1 MTKEKKTLFW
11 ASYADLMTSLFFI
24 MLTLFVA
31 SSILL
36 SQKSKEWEE
45 KSKEWEQKYIT
56 SQKEKQQ
63 LERINDVIQDLD
75 STYFEYIDAYKKSK
89 LVIPVKFDVD
99 QYNIYGL
106 PSSTRDELEMA
117 GRSLKNFVDE
127 TTQKFP
133 GVQYI
138 LIIEGQA
145 SKTGGTDH
153 NYQLSYQRAY
163 NLKKFWEDKE
173 ISFDAQNCEVLIG
186 GSGDGV
192 QSGTGLMRESAEN
205 EKLNQRFLIHI
216 IPKPGYVRTE
226 IIENSDKEV
235 K

>member
-1 MTKEKKTLFW
+1 MSKEKKSLFW

-36 SQKSKEWEE
+36 SKKSSDWEKKYRTSENE
-45 KSKEWEQKYIT
+45 KA
-56 SQKEKQQ
+56 Q

-89 LVIPVKFDVD
+89 LVIPVKFAVD
-99 QYNIYGL
+99 HYNIYGL
-106 PSSTRDELEMA
+106 PSSTRDELEKA
-117 GRSLKNFVDE
+117 GQSLKNFVDE

-163 NLKKFWEDKE
+163 NLKKFWEDKK
-173 ISFDAQNCEVLIG
+173 IFFDAKNCEVLIG

-192 QSGTGLMRESAEN
+192 QSGTGLMREDAAN
-205 EKLNQRFLIHI
+205 EHLNQRFLIHI
-216 IPKPGYVRTE
+216 IPKPGYVKTDSK
-226 IIENSDKEV
+226 ENSDSTEEK
-235 K
+235 

>member
-1 MTKEKKTLFW
+1 MSKEKKSLFW

-36 SQKSKEWEE
+36 SKKSSDWEKKYRTSENE
-45 KSKEWEQKYIT
+45 KA
-56 SQKEKQQ
+56 Q

-89 LVIPVKFDVD
+89 LVIPVKFAVD

-106 PSSTRDELEMA
+106 PSSTRDELEKA
-117 GRSLKNFVDE
+117 GQSLKNFVDE

-163 NLKKFWEDKE
+163 NLKKFWEDKK
-173 ISFDAQNCEVLIG
+173 IFFDAKNCEVLIG

-192 QSGTGLMRESAEN
+192 QSGTGLMREDAAN
-205 EKLNQRFLIHI
+205 EHLNQRFLIHI
-216 IPKPGYVRTE
+216 IPKPGYVKTDSK
-226 IIENSDKEV
+226 ENSDSTEEK
-235 K
+235 

>member
-1 MTKEKKTLFW
+1 MSKEKKSLFW

-36 SQKSKEWEE
+36 SKKSSDWE
-45 KSKEWEQKYIT
+45 KKYRT
-56 SQKEKQQ
+56 SENERAQ
-63 LERINDVIQDLD
+63 LKRINDVIQDLD
-75 STYFEYIDAYKKSK
+75 SMYFEYIDAYKKSK
-89 LVIPVKFDVD
+89 LVIPVKFAVN

-106 PSSTRDELEMA
+106 PASTRVELEKA
-117 GRSLKNFVDE
+117 GQSLKNFVDE

-153 NYQLSYQRAY
+153 NYELSYRRAY
-163 NLKKFWEDKE
+163 NLKKFWEDKK
-173 ISFDAQNCEVLIG
+173 IFFDAKNCEVLIG

-192 QSGTGLMRESAEN
+192 QSGTGLMREDAAN
-205 EKLNQRFLIHI
+205 EHLNQRFLIHI
-216 IPKPGYVRTE
+216 IPKPGYVKTE
-226 IIENSDKEV
+226 TKENSDSTKE
-235 K
+235 

>member
-1 MTKEKKTLFW
+1 MSKEKKSLFW

-36 SQKSKEWEE
+36 SKKSSDWE
-45 KSKEWEQKYIT
+45 KKYRT
-56 SQKEKQQ
+56 SENERAQ
-63 LERINDVIQDLD
+63 LKRINDVIQDLD
-75 STYFEYIDAYKKSK
+75 SMYFEYIDAYKKSK
-89 LVIPVKFDVD
+89 LVIPVKFAVN

-106 PSSTRDELEMA
+106 PASTRDELEKA
-117 GRSLKNFVDE
+117 GQSLKNFVDE

-153 NYQLSYQRAY
+153 NYELSYRRAY
-163 NLKKFWEDKE
+163 NLKKFWEDKK
-173 ISFDAQNCEVLIG
+173 IFFDAKNCEVLIG

-192 QSGTGLMRESAEN
+192 QSGTGLMREDAAN
-205 EKLNQRFLIHI
+205 EHLNQRFLIHI
-216 IPKPGYVRTE
+216 IPKPGYVKTE
-226 IIENSDKEV
+226 TKENSDSTKE
-235 K
+235 

>member
-1 MTKEKKTLFW
+1 MAKEKKSLFW

-36 SQKSKEWEE
+36 SKRSNDWKGLYLQS
-45 KSKEWEQKYIT
+45 
-56 SQKEKQQ
+56 EKQKDQ
-63 LERINDVIQDLD
+63 LQRINDVIQDLD
-75 STYFEYIDAYKKSK
+75 TTYFEYIDQYKKSK
-89 LVIPVKFDVD
+89 LVIPVNFAVD
-99 QYNIYGL
+99 QYNINGL
-106 PSSTRDELEMA
+106 PASTREELENA
-117 GRSLKNFVDE
+117 GRSLKAFVDS
-127 TTQKFP
+127 TTKKFP

-153 NYQLSYQRAY
+153 NYELSYRRAY
-163 NLKKFWEDKE
+163 SLKKYWEQND
-173 ISFDAQNCEVLIG
+173 ILFDAVNCEVLIG

-192 QSGTGLMRESAEN
+192 QSGTGLMREDPSKEY
-205 EKLNQRFLIHI
+205 LNQRFLIHI
-216 IPKPGYVRTE
+216 LPKPGYVK
-226 IIENSDKEV
+226 SDDVELFDQNKA

>member
-1 MTKEKKTLFW
+1 MSKEKKSLFW

-36 SQKSKEWEE
+36 SKKSSDWEKKYRTSENE
-45 KSKEWEQKYIT
+45 KA
-56 SQKEKQQ
+56 Q

-89 LVIPVKFDVD
+89 LVIPVKFAVD

-106 PSSTRDELEMA
+106 PSSTRDELEKA
-117 GRSLKNFVDE
+117 GQSLKNFVDE

-163 NLKKFWEDKE
+163 NLKKFWEDKK
-173 ISFDAQNCEVLIG
+173 IFFDAKNCEVLIG

-192 QSGTGLMRESAEN
+192 QSGTGLMREDAAN
-205 EKLNQRFLIHI
+205 EHLNQRFLIHI
-216 IPKPGYVRTE
+216 IPKPGYVKTDSK
-226 IIENSDKEV
+226 ENSDSTKE

>member
-1 MTKEKKTLFW
+1 MSKEKKSLFW

-36 SQKSKEWEE
+36 SKKSSDWE
-45 KSKEWEQKYIT
+45 KKYRT
-56 SQKEKQQ
+56 SENERAQ
-63 LERINDVIQDLD
+63 LKRINDVIQDLD
-75 STYFEYIDAYKKSK
+75 SMYFEYIDAYKKSK
-89 LVIPVKFDVD
+89 LVIPVKFAVN

-106 PSSTRDELEMA
+106 PASTRDELEKA
-117 GRSLKNFVDE
+117 GQSLKNFVDE

-153 NYQLSYQRAY
+153 NYELSYRRAY
-163 NLKKFWEDKE
+163 NLKKFWEDKK
-173 ISFDAQNCEVLIG
+173 IFFDAKNCEVLIG

-192 QSGTGLMRESAEN
+192 QSGTGLMREDAAN
-205 EKLNQRFLIHI
+205 EHLNQRFLIHI
-216 IPKPGYVRTE
+216 IPKPGYVKTE
-226 IIENSDKEV
+226 TKENSESTEE
-235 K
+235 

>member
-1 MTKEKKTLFW
+1 MSKEKKSLFW

-36 SQKSKEWEE
+36 SKKSNDWERKYRKSENE
-45 KSKEWEQKYIT
+45 KA
-56 SQKEKQQ
+56 Q

-89 LVIPVKFDVD
+89 LVIPVKFGVD

-106 PSSTRDELEMA
+106 PSSTRDELEKA
-117 GRSLKNFVDE
+117 GRSLKAFVDE
-127 TTQKFP
+127 TTEKFP

-163 NLKKFWEDKE
+163 NLKKYWEDKK
-173 ISFDAQNCEVLIG
+173 IFFDAQNCEVLIG

-192 QSGTGLMRESAEN
+192 QSGTGLMREDAAHEL
-205 EKLNQRFLIHI
+205 LNQRFLIHI
-216 IPKPGYVRTE
+216 IPKPGYVKTDHSDTSD
-226 IIENSDKEV
+226 NSHE
-235 K
+235 

>member
-1 MTKEKKTLFW
+1 MAKEKKSLFW

-36 SQKSKEWEE
+36 SRKSNDWKGLYLQSE
-45 KSKEWEQKYIT
+45 K
-56 SQKEKQQ
+56 QKEQ
-63 LERINDVIQDLD
+63 LARINDVIQDLD
-75 STYFEYIDAYKKSK
+75 ATYFEYIDQYKKSK
-89 LVIPVKFDVD
+89 LVIPVNFAVN

-106 PSSTRDELEMA
+106 PESTRNELENA
-117 GRSLKNFVDE
+117 GKSLKAFVDS
-127 TTQKFP
+127 TTRKFP

-153 NYQLSYQRAY
+153 NYELSYQRAY
-163 NLKKFWEDKE
+163 SLKKYWEDKK
-173 ISFDAQNCEVLIG
+173 IFFDAQNCEVLIG

-192 QSGTGLMRESAEN
+192 QSGTGLMREDSSKEY
-205 EKLNQRFLIHI
+205 LNQRFLIHI
-216 IPKPGYVRTE
+216 LPKPGYVKADNVE
-226 IIENSDKEV
+226 QSEQANAK
-235 K
+235 

>member
-1 MTKEKKTLFW
+1 MSKEKKSLFW

-31 SSILL
+31 SSIIL
-36 SQKSKEWEE
+36 SKKSNDWEKKYRTSENE
-45 KSKEWEQKYIT
+45 KA
-56 SQKEKQQ
+56 Q

-89 LVIPVKFDVD
+89 LVIPVKFGVD

-106 PSSTRDELEMA
+106 PASTRDELEKA
-117 GRSLKNFVDE
+117 GQSLKNFVDE

-163 NLKKFWEDKE
+163 NLKKFWEDKK
-173 ISFDAQNCEVLIG
+173 ILFDAKNCEVLIG

-192 QSGTGLMRESAEN
+192 QSGTGLMREDSAN
-205 EKLNQRFLIHI
+205 EHLNQRFLIHI
-216 IPKPGYVRTE
+216 IPKPGYVKTE
-226 IIENSDKEV
+226 HPENADNTTE
-235 K
+235 